1 LKHFLASIFLCFTAF
16 AANAAEYCVTKYEG
30 EIAKVSA
37 ELSTLVKR
45 QDEIDTRLAVIYVR
59 QSAILNEIA
68 AAASK
73 IPPDI
78 QTIQKLSAEASTL
91 NREKVTL
98 ETEGYG
104 NQDRIVA
111 LKGVIPASLQGE
123 LRGCVQA
130 SAPANKLVNLAIQA
144 LAIMSTGGASL
155 ALPPKALYVDMSAV
169 LNGYPTG
176 GPDSVVNQ
184 AREAALNALG
194 FGGSNNDIGKAVR
207 DPGSIVRC
215 LFGC

>member
-1 LKHFLASIFLCFTAF
+1 MAS
-16 AANAAEYCVTKYEG
+16 AAEYCVNRYES

-37 ELSTLVKR
+37 ELSTLLRR
-45 QDEIDTRLAVIYVR
+45 QDQIDTRLAAIYVR
-59 QSAILNEIA
+59 QSAILTEIA
-68 AAASK
+68 IAAGK
-73 IPPDI
+73 NPPDI
-78 QTIQKLSAEASTL
+78 STIQKLSAEAASL
-91 NREKVTL
+91 NREKAEL

-104 NQDRIVA
+104 NQDRIVS
-111 LKGVIPASLQGE
+111 LKGVVPADLQGQ

-176 GPDSVVNQ
+176 GSQSVINQ
-184 AREAALNALG
+184 ARESALNALG
-194 FGGSNNDIGKAVR
+194 LGGNNDIGNVVR
-207 DPGSIVRC
+207 DPGRVIRC
-215 LFGC
+215 IFGC